1 MTKSSQNNPMVR
13 EISSA
18 DNSRPSLP
26 IQIAIVGD
34 IHSEWSDLDND
45 LLCQLDLD
53 LVLFVGDLG
62 NEDVAVADR
71 IAKLELPKAVILG
84 NHDAWFTASPWGQSK
99 CPYDRTTEDRV
110 QQQLDIL
117 GIHHVG
123 YSQLDFPELNL
134 SVVGSRPFS
143 WGGRDWRNK
152 DFYQE
157 RFGVGGFT
165 ESIERITTAAA
176 QTSTDRLIFI
186 GHNGPIGL
194 GDQPE
199 DICGRD
205 WETTGGDY
213 GDPDFAAALAAVKD
227 TGKSIPLVAFG
238 HMHHRLRH
246 TQERLRTAYRQVDNT
261 LYLNAARCPRMVEMG
276 GKALRNFSV
285 VTLRGDRAISKDENE
300 VIGAG
305 LIWVDVEG
313 QIYSEEP
320 YLLC

>member
-1 MTKSSQNNPMVR
+1 MTKKTQCSST
-13 EISSA
+13 ISESSLT
-18 DNSRPSLP
+18 DNSLPSLP
-26 IQIAIVGD
+26 IHIAVVGD

-45 LLCQLDLD
+45 LLRQLDLD

-71 IAKLELPKAVILG
+71 ISQLELPKAVILG

-123 YSQLDFPELNL
+123 YGQLDFPELNL

-152 DFYQE
+152 DFYQK

-165 ESIERITTAAA
+165 ESIERITNAAA

-186 GHNGPIGL
+186 GHNGPTGL
-194 GDQPE
+194 GNEPE

-205 WETTGGDY
+205 WEATGGDY
-213 GDPDFAAALAAVKD
+213 GDPDFAAALAAVKA

-246 TQERLRTAYRQVDNT
+246 TQERLRTAYQQVDNT
-261 LYLNAARCPRMVEMG
+261 LYLNAARCPRVVEME
-276 GKALRNFSV
+276 GKALRNFSL
-285 VTLRGDRAISKDENE
+285 VTLRGDVAIR
-300 VIGAG
+300 AG
-305 LIWVDVEG
+305 LVWVDVDG
-313 QIYSEEP
+313 QVCSEEP

>member
-1 MTKSSQNNPMVR
+1 MNKSSQNNPMVR

-34 IHSEWSDLDND
+34 IHGEWSELDND
-45 LLCQLDLD
+45 LLYQLDLD

-62 NEDVAVADR
+62 NEDVAVANH

-99 CPYDRTTEDRV
+99 CPYDRTIEDRV

-157 RFGVGGFT
+157 RFGVSGFT
-165 ESIERITTAAA
+165 ESINRITSAAA
-176 QTSTDRLIFI
+176 RTSTDRLIFI
-186 GHNGPIGL
+186 GHNGPTGL

-213 GDPDFAAALAAVKD
+213 GDPDFAAALAAVKA

-246 TQERLRTAYRQVDNT
+246 TQERLRTAYRQVDDI
-261 LYLNAARCPRMVEMG
+261 LYLNAARCPRVVEMEG
-276 GKALRNFSV
+276 NALRNFSV
-285 VTLRGDRAISKDENE
+285 VTLRGNSA
-300 VIGAG
+300 IGAG
-305 LIWVDVEG
+305 LIWVDEKG
-313 QIYSEEP
+313 QVGSEEP